1 MATPA
6 PRRPSIRPL
15 WKKTALP
22 ALPAGMVTGGVLV
35 EAGGKGGAPAVV
47 AILVGVGCTYV
58 VAFLDGTGKA
68 DVRLAVGYKVLLALM
83 VMLLLLLVVVVL

>member
-15 WKKTALP
+15 WRKTALP
-22 ALPAGMVTGGVLV
+22 ALPTGMVTGGVV
-35 EAGGKGGAPAVV
+35 VGAGGRGKPPVVV
-47 AILVGVGCTYV
+47 AILVGAGCTYV

-68 DVRLAVGYKVLLALM
+68 DVRLAVG
-83 VMLLLLLVVVVL
+83 

>member
-22 ALPAGMVTGGVLV
+22 ALPTGMVTGGVTV
-35 EAGGKGGAPAVV
+35 GAGGRDTPPEVP
-47 AILVGVGCTYV
+47 LVGTGGTYE
-58 VAFLDGTGKA
+58 VAFLEGTG
-68 DVRLAVGYKVLLALM
+68 
-83 VMLLLLLVVVVL
+83 